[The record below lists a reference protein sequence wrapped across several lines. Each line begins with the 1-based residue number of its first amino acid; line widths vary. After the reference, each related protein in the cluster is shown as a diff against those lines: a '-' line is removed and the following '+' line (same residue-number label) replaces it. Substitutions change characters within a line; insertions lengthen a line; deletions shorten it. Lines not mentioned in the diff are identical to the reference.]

1 MNFVKCCVFSS
12 TLIVAFSVA
21 AATAAD
27 YVAIMIILFMN
38 FIYYVIIII
47 KRTSVKKLWLN
58 KVNATSVWFNR
69 IFQIFQCLALRLRVS
84 VSTMRSSSRL
94 FT

>member
-38 FIYYVIIII
+38 FIMLYKNYIY
-47 KRTSVKKLWLN
+47 
-58 KVNATSVWFNR
+58 WFNY
-69 IFQIFQCLALRLRVS
+69 S
-84 VSTMRSSSRL
+84 EKKSKSEKTMIKQS
-94 FT
+94 